1 MQLIALSQSAAFP
14 CKSDYSLIK
23 KTWLIMK
30 MTIVLFTIACLQVS
44 AKGYTQS
51 VTLTVKNAP
60 LEKVFKELKRQTG
73 YDFWYETKLLRK
85 AERVDLEVKNTS
97 LKQALDE
104 CFRYQPFAYSIIDKI
119 IVVKLKPQTQF
130 LTGTPI
136 AIEAIPPLL
145 IDVHGTITDDKGQP
159 LAGAT
164 ILVKGTSVGTKSDT
178 NGSFSINAGPTSTLV
193 ISFVGFESTEVKV
206 GNRANITVQLKPSLS
221 VSDEVVVT
229 ALGIERQKKTLT
241 YSTQSVS
248 PEALAKNRD
257 LNVVNAL
264 QGKVA
269 GLNIVSGSSGV
280 GSSSRV
286 ILRGNRSINGSSQP
300 LYVIDGVPVRGE
312 PEDLNPDNIVS
323 INILKGANAAALY
336 GSSGQNGVIVIET
349 RKGRQGFHVGLSSTY
364 MAMQPI
370 QSIPFQYQYGQGA
383 GGIYNN
389 GAEDAWGPKL
399 DGTQVATW
407 SLDPADAGK
416 TYAYSAQKGVKE
428 GVFQTGY
435 NSATNLSVIAGN
447 EKVQTS
453 FNYTYTSAEGIV
465 PNNALQRHNIAL
477 RITNQISKRFSIDTK
492 IDYIKQNVDNRLD
505 EGESSFNPIR
515 QIYTMPP
522 NIRKQD
528 VLDYEYLNPATGVTS
543 QNYWANGVIT
553 AANPYWALYRNLR
566 YDKSDRVIA
575 MTALSYRFTDDL
587 KLTAR
592 GSYDGE
598 YTGNE
603 EKSYNG
609 TFRDPSGR
617 FVSGSGTSQQAIGD
631 FLLGYQKQ
639 VSTDWSLSANF
650 GGEVR
655 DSKATTLSSST
666 GAALNIPNLF
676 ALTNTSLPTTSNS
689 LSRMET
695 QSLYGNAVAG
705 WKDAL
710 FLDVSARN
718 DWNST
723 LPAANRSYFYPSAG
737 VSAILSQLMT
747 LPEAFSYLK
756 LRGSWAQVGNGTSP
770 YLLQRTASSIAGG
783 SLGYILLDATL
794 PNTQLKP
801 EKTTSKELGLE
812 MSLFNN
818 RIGLDLT
825 LYKTNTNDQ
834 LFRQD
839 LPVGSGAAS
848 FFTNGG
854 DVENKGIEIMLNTTP
869 VKTENF
875 TWEMNFNYATN
886 HNVVKKISADLPRLI
901 VGGDLYMRDF
911 VLEEGKPFGLIYGK
925 GFVRNDKGE
934 VLVGAN
940 GIPQL
945 SKGKTVLLGN
955 INPKWTGGISS
966 SLSYKNWNVSFVISH
981 KQGGTVAS
989 FTDAILYGS
998 GLVDET
1004 LTGREG
1010 GLIFG
1015 QNIFTDVKAVKASDG
1030 GKNNIEV
1037 TSETLWKSLGGRS
1050 APTGEAFARSATNTR
1065 LREMSIGYRLS
1076 FRKKIPVSSID
1087 ISLVGRNLLFLYR
1100 KDTNIDPDYVAGTTT
1115 ISEGFQSFAPPTTRS
1130 FGVNLKFNF

>member
-1 MQLIALSQSAAFP
+1 
-14 CKSDYSLIK
+14 
-23 KTWLIMK
+23 
-30 MTIVLFTIACLQVS
+30 
-44 AKGYTQS
+44 
-51 VTLTVKNAP
+51 
-60 LEKVFKELKRQTG
+60 
-73 YDFWYETKLLRK
+73 
-85 AERVDLEVKNTS
+85 
-97 LKQALDE
+97 
-104 CFRYQPFAYSIIDKI
+104 
-119 IVVKLKPQTQF
+119 
-130 LTGTPI
+130 
-136 AIEAIPPLL
+136 
-145 IDVHGTITDDKGQP
+145 
-159 LAGAT
+159 
-164 ILVKGTSVGTKSDT
+164 
-178 NGSFSINAGPTSTLV
+178 
-193 ISFVGFESTEVKV
+193 
-206 GNRANITVQLKPSLS
+206 
-221 VSDEVVVT
+221 
-229 ALGIERQKKTLT
+229 
-241 YSTQSVS
+241 
-248 PEALAKNRD
+248 
-257 LNVVNAL
+257 
-264 QGKVA
+264 
-269 GLNIVSGSSGV
+269 
-280 GSSSRV
+280 
-286 ILRGNRSINGSSQP
+286 
-300 LYVIDGVPVRGE
+300 
-312 PEDLNPDNIVS
+312 
-323 INILKGANAAALY
+323 
-336 GSSGQNGVIVIET
+336 
-349 RKGRQGFHVGLSSTY
+349 
-364 MAMQPI
+364 
-370 QSIPFQYQYGQGA
+370 
-383 GGIYNN
+383 
-389 GAEDAWGPKL
+389 
-399 DGTQVATW
+399 
-407 SLDPADAGK
+407 
-416 TYAYSAQKGVKE
+416 
-428 GVFQTGY
+428 
-435 NSATNLSVIAGN
+435 
-447 EKVQTS
+447 
-453 FNYTYTSAEGIV
+453 
-465 PNNALQRHNIAL
+465 
-477 RITNQISKRFSIDTK
+477 
-492 IDYIKQNVDNRLD
+492 
-505 EGESSFNPIR
+505 
-515 QIYTMPP
+515 
-522 NIRKQD
+522 
-528 VLDYEYLNPATGVTS
+528 
-543 QNYWANGVIT
+543 
-553 AANPYWALYRNLR
+553 
-566 YDKSDRVIA
+566 
-575 MTALSYRFTDDL
+575 
-587 KLTAR
+587 
-592 GSYDGE
+592 
-598 YTGNE
+598 
-603 EKSYNG
+603 
-609 TFRDPSGR
+609 
-617 FVSGSGTSQQAIGD
+617 VSGSGTSQQAIGD

-639 VSTDWSLSANF
+639 VNTDWSLSANF

-737 VSAILSQLMT
+737 ISAILSQLMT

-1100 KDTNIDPDYVAGTTT
+1100 QDTNIDPDYVAGTTT